1 MTEKDE
7 AGPPTKAGSLRLISG
22 KTLGSCTEPGRSG
35 WLVIVMMASFNQM
48 KEIKP
53 WKGKHCKRR
62 WWYKHKEINVIMII
76 LCNLH
81 CLMPHKSIGSVC
93 AETLAVRFGVAAAF
107 AVSRILTSDLCAFRR
122 SPESQL
128 EKCCVCRQSSHPGDH
143 KTSDHE
149 NITGRCP
156 EISSF
161 TWYISNKTQN
171 MLTNKNHPIGYGL

>member
-22 KTLGSCTEPGRSG
+22 KTLSSCTEPGRSG

-81 CLMPHKSIGSVC
+81 CLLPHKSIGFVC
-93 AETLAVRFGVAAAF
+93 AETLTVRFGVAAAF
-107 AVSRILTSDLCAFRR
+107 ALWRILTSDLCAFRR

-171 MLTNKNHPIGYGL
+171 MFTNKNHPIGYGL

>member
-62 WWYKHKEINVIMII
+62 WWYKHKEIHVIMII

-81 CLMPHKSIGSVC
+81 CLMPHKSIGFVC
-93 AETLAVRFGVAAAF
+93 VETLSFWG
-107 AVSRILTSDLCAFRR
+107 
-122 SPESQL
+122 
-128 EKCCVCRQSSHPGDH
+128 
-143 KTSDHE
+143 
-149 NITGRCP
+149 
-156 EISSF
+156 SSF
-161 TWYISNKTQN
+161 RTVKDSHLRSLCFPTKSRVSAGK
-171 MLTNKNHPIGYGL
+171 MLRVQAMVTSWGSQDKWPWKHHWKMSRNPFINLIHLQQDTKYVSHPIGYGL